1 MHLQTDS
8 GMTGAEKRVRIGITG
23 IGITVIGA
31 VIAHG
36 GTIRIHIRIHI
47 LILVLVHIVIIAITM
62 RTGMMIGGHLA
73 DHRTNGVIVLR
84 IIGHERSFNI

>member
-36 GTIRIHIRIHI
+36 STIRIHIRIHILIHI

-62 RTGMMIGGHLA
+62 KTGMMIGGHLA
-73 DHRTNGVIVLR
+73 DHRTNGVILL
-84 IIGHERSFNI
+84 

>member
-36 GTIRIHIRIHI
+36 GTIHIRIRI
-47 LILVLVHIVIIAITM
+47 LILILIHIVIIAITM